1 MAQRSPF
8 RTVIESGKNIG
19 KNISGVFSGKKA
31 KSDNMRIGVIFS
43 GTSGSSVDR
52 IYSGCREVFS
62 ERGYETLLFN
72 TGNSQA
78 KEEKILKELL
88 DRGVR
93 GFIIEPSKSQ
103 ILCHHMD
110 LYKKMDRDNIPYVF
124 IHSTYPLMNDKP
136 KVLIDDVHGGYILTR
151 HLIATGREYIAGI
164 FKADDS
170 RGYNRHRG
178 YVKALQEAGIA
189 YDPESVIW
197 YHTEDGYRRPAM
209 AFEQM
214 LSDKPSV
221 DGVVCY
227 NDIMAGNILYKLVS
241 KGYRVPEDVA
251 VTGYDNSVSA
261 NNGELALTTVAPPDG
276 MFGNVAGMML
286 LDRIEGAEADD
297 KKAERILIPELVIR
311 GSTVN

>member
-1 MAQRSPF
+1 MASRSPF
-8 RTVIESGKNIG
+8 KPVIDAGIKIG
-19 KNISGVFSGKKA
+19 KNISGAFSKKKV
-31 KSDNMRIGVIFS
+31 KSGGSVIGVIFS

-52 IYSGCREVFS
+52 IYAGCREVFS
-62 ERGYETLLFN
+62 ERGYETILFN

-78 KEEKILKELL
+78 KEEKVLKELL
-88 DRGVR
+88 HKGVR

-110 LYKKMDRDNIPYVF
+110 LYRKMDRDNIPYVF
-124 IHSTYPLMNDKP
+124 IHSTYPLMNDRP

-178 YVKALQEAGIA
+178 YVKALQEAGIP
-189 YDPESVIW
+189 YDPETVIW

-209 AFEQM
+209 AFEQ
-214 LSDKPSV
+214 LLAEKPST
-221 DGVVCY
+221 DGIVCY

-241 KGYRVPEDVA
+241 KGYRVPEDIA
-251 VTGYDNSVSA
+251 VTGYDNTVSA
-261 NNGELALTTVAPPDG
+261 NTGELGLTTVAPPDG

-286 LDRIEGAEADD
+286 LDHMEGTAASD
-297 KKAERILIPELVIR
+297 KKDERILIPELVIR